1 MSVRLA
7 LCTFLNF
14 LAVFYKTAIFMK
26 YISFDLQGTL
36 TDLAFCENFW
46 FEELPKIYAKNKNL
60 DIDFAKKELENMADT
75 IGKSDPRF
83 YDVKYWL
90 DVVGYGGDVSEIFD
104 KCDIQPDHTNMM
116 DFVRELHGKV
126 SMIIISSASHKFIK
140 KELGQNIKYF
150 DRVFSAVDD
159 FGYGGKTLEVYR
171 KIADILNVAP
181 KEILHIGDNYEDD
194 YINAS
199 NAGFNA
205 YYLDI
210 NSPMAE
216 HIKNIKTIL

>member
-1 MSVRLA
+1 
-7 LCTFLNF
+7 
-14 LAVFYKTAIFMK
+14 MK
-26 YISFDLQGTL
+26 YKIISFDLQGTL

-90 DVVGYGGDVSEIFD
+90 DLAGYNGDVSEIFD
-104 KCDIQPDHTNMM
+104 KCDIQPAHTNMM

-126 SMIIISSASHKFIK
+126 RLIIISSASHKFIK
-140 KELGQNIKYF
+140 KELAQNIKYF
-150 DRVFSAVDD
+150 ERVFSAVDD
-159 FGYGGKTLEVYR
+159 FGYGGKSPEIYR

-181 KEILHIGDNYEDD
+181 KEILHIGDSYEDD

-199 NAGFNA
+199 SAGLSA
-205 YYLDI
+205 YHLDG
-210 NSPMAE
+210 SLSTVE
-216 HIKNIKTIL
+216 HIKKIKTLKTS